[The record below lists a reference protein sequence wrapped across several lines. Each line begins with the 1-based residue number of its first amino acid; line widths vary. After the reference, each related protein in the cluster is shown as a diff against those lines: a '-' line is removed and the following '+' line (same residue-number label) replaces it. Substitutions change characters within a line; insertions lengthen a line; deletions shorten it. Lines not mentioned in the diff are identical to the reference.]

1 MVWGGGM
8 PITGLFAGVRTFT
21 LTPEGDGTRYSMREE
36 YTGLLLPLIWKSMP
50 DLEQSF
56 RQWAA
61 GLKSHAEEKAASVG

>member
-1 MVWGGGM
+1 M